1 MDRRLTALIT
11 CLTLALAAPVASQAA
26 ESAARSKASTSNQ
39 ASAKSL
45 VRKAQVKLK
54 VRTSSEGRIFEVRND
69 FDVPVRVELRL
80 QRTVN
85 VAGAERPIRQVVE
98 PRSTVQLAVI
108 RKRQQGFPMHFDQA
122 FSYSPQLP
130 VGTLPLTADVV
141 PGSGPGGIGYGYA
154 WPWRQ
159 GVYYV
164 TQGAGGDFSHNTPK
178 GRYAVDIAMPEGT
191 PIAAARAGT
200 VVDIENGQLGH
211 GPSPSGN
218 FVRIAHE
225 DGSQSAYLH
234 LRRGSVKV
242 RPGERVDVGTPLAE
256 SGNTGRSTGPHLHFV
271 VQAYEGG
278 ELVSIPFRFVRPL
291 AALPNM
297 ALGD

>member
-11 CLTLALAAPVASQAA
+11 CLTLALALPVASQAA
-26 ESAARSKASTSNQ
+26 EMATLGKT
-39 ASAKSL
+39 AKSTA
-45 VRKAQVKLK
+45 RKGQVKLK
-54 VRTSSEGRIFEVRND
+54 VRTASEGRIFEVRND

-108 RKRQQGFPMHFDQA
+108 RKRQQGFPMHFDQS

-130 VGTLPLTADVV
+130 VGTLPSATDSALGATAD
-141 PGSGPGGIGYGYA
+141 GIGYGYA

-159 GVYYV
+159 GIYYV

-200 VVDIENGQLGH
+200 VIEVENGQFGH

-242 RPGERVDVGTPLAE
+242 RPGERVEVGTPLAE

-271 VQAYEGG
+271 VQAHEGG

-297 ALGD
+297 ALGDH

>member
-1 MDRRLTALIT
+1 MDRRLTALIS
-11 CLTLALAAPVASQAA
+11 CLTLALALPVALPAA
-26 ESAARSKASTSNQ
+26 EAATLTNAST
-39 ASAKSL
+39 KSPA
-45 VRKAQVKLK
+45 RKGQVKLK
-54 VRTSSEGRIFEVRND
+54 VRNASEGRVFEVRND

-85 VAGAERPIRQVVE
+85 VAGAERPIRQVVA

-130 VGTLPLTADVV
+130 AGPLPPLADSMAD
-141 PGSGPGGIGYGYA
+141 GASSGAGYGYA

-159 GVYYV
+159 GIYYV

-191 PIAAARAGT
+191 PISAARAGT
-200 VVDIENGQLGH
+200 VVDVENGQFGH
-211 GPSPSGN
+211 GPNPSGN

-242 RPGERVDVGTPLAE
+242 RPGERVEVGTPLAE

-271 VQAYEGG
+271 VQAHEGG
-278 ELVSIPFRFVRPL
+278 EMVSIPFRFARPL

-297 ALGD
+297 ALRDR

>member
-11 CLTLALAAPVASQAA
+11 CLSLALAAPVASPAA
-26 ESAARSKASTSNQ
+26 ESATSSKA
-39 ASAKSL
+39 AKSAA
-45 VRKAQVKLK
+45 RKGQVKLK
-54 VRTSSEGRIFEVRND
+54 VRTASDGRIFEVRND

-98 PRSTVQLAVI
+98 PRSTVQLVVI
-108 RKRQQGFPMHFDQA
+108 RKRQQGFPMHFDQS

-130 VGTLPLTADVV
+130 VGTLPALATGAAGGADN
-141 PGSGPGGIGYGYA
+141 GIGYGYA

-200 VVDIENGQLGH
+200 VIDVENGQFGH
-211 GPSPSGN
+211 GPNPSGN
-218 FVRIAHE
+218 FVRIAHD

-242 RPGERVDVGTPLAE
+242 RTGERVEVGTLLAE

-271 VQAYEGG
+271 VQAHEGG
-278 ELVSIPFRFVRPL
+278 DLVSIPFRFIRPL

-297 ALGD
+297 ALGDR

>member
-1 MDRRLTALIT
+1 MDRRLTALIS
-11 CLTLALAAPVASQAA
+11 CLTLALALPVALPAAEAATLTNASTKSQA
-26 ESAARSKASTSNQ
+26 
-39 ASAKSL
+39 
-45 VRKAQVKLK
+45 RKGQVKLK
-54 VRTSSEGRIFEVRND
+54 VRNASEGRVFEVRND

-85 VAGAERPIRQVVE
+85 VAGAERPIRQVVA

-130 VGTLPLTADVV
+130 AGPLPPLADSVADGTS
-141 PGSGPGGIGYGYA
+141 SGAGYGYA

-159 GVYYV
+159 GIYYV

-191 PIAAARAGT
+191 PISAARAGT
-200 VVDIENGQLGH
+200 VVDVENGQFGH
-211 GPSPSGN
+211 GPNPSGN

-242 RPGERVDVGTPLAE
+242 RPGERVEVGTPLAE

-271 VQAYEGG
+271 VQAHEGG
-278 ELVSIPFRFVRPL
+278 EMVSIPFRFARPL

-297 ALGD
+297 ALRDR

>member
-11 CLTLALAAPVASQAA
+11 CLTLALAVPAVAPAA
-26 ESAARSKASTSNQ
+26 ESATLTKT
-39 ASAKSL
+39 SAKSQARKGQ
-45 VRKAQVKLK
+45 VRLK
-54 VRTSSEGRIFEVRND
+54 VRNASEGRIFEVRND

-85 VAGAERPIRQVVE
+85 VAGAERPIRQVVA

-108 RKRQQGFPMHFDQA
+108 RKRQQGFPMHFDQS
-122 FSYSPQLP
+122 FNYSPQLA
-130 VGTLPLTADVV
+130 VGTLPPLADGA
-141 PGSGPGGIGYGYA
+141 PSATGSGLGYGYA
-154 WPWRQ
+154 WPWRE
-159 GVYYV
+159 GNYYV
-164 TQGAGGDFSHNTPK
+164 TQGAGGDFSHHTPK

-191 PIAAARAGT
+191 PISAARAGT
-200 VVDIENGQLGH
+200 VIDVESGQFGH

-242 RPGERVDVGTPLAE
+242 RPGERVEIGTPLAE

-271 VQAYEGG
+271 VQAREGG
-278 ELVSIPFRFVRPL
+278 EMVSIPFRFVRPL

-297 ALGD
+297 ALGDR

>member
-1 MDRRLTALIT
+1 MDRRLTALIA

-26 ESAARSKASTSNQ
+26 EPSASSKV
-39 ASAKSL
+39 SAKSQT
-45 VRKAQVKLK
+45 RKGQVKLK
-54 VRTSSEGRIFEVRND
+54 VRNASEGRIFEVRND

-85 VAGAERPIRQVVE
+85 VAGAERPIRQVIE

-108 RKRQQGFPMHFDQA
+108 RKRQQGFPMHFDQS

-130 VGTLPLTADVV
+130 VGSLPPAADGTV
-141 PGSGPGGIGYGYA
+141 GGNASGLGYGYA

-200 VVDIENGQLGH
+200 VMEVENGQFGH

-242 RPGERVDVGTPLAE
+242 RPGERVEVGTPLAE

-271 VQAYEGG
+271 VQAHEGG

-297 ALGD
+297 ALGDR

>member
-11 CLTLALAAPVASQAA
+11 CLTLALAAPIASQAA
-26 ESAARSKASTSNQ
+26 ESSASSKV
-39 ASAKSL
+39 SAKSQA
-45 VRKAQVKLK
+45 RKGQVKLR
-54 VRTSSEGRIFEVRND
+54 VRNASEGRIFEVRND

-85 VAGAERPIRQVVE
+85 VAGAERPIRQVIE

-108 RKRQQGFPMHFDQA
+108 RKRQQGFPMHFDQT
-122 FSYSPQLP
+122 FNYSPQLP
-130 VGTLPLTADVV
+130 VGSLPLTADVAA
-141 PGSGPGGIGYGYA
+141 GGTTSGIGYGYA

-200 VVDIENGQLGH
+200 VIEVENGQFGH

-242 RPGERVDVGTPLAE
+242 RPGERVEVGTPLAE

-271 VQAYEGG
+271 VQAREGG

-297 ALGD
+297 ALGDR

>member
-26 ESAARSKASTSNQ
+26 ESSASSKV
-39 ASAKSL
+39 SAKSQA
-45 VRKAQVKLK
+45 RKGQVKLK
-54 VRTSSEGRIFEVRND
+54 VRTASEGRIFEVRND

-85 VAGAERPIRQVVE
+85 VAGAERPIRQVIE

-108 RKRQQGFPMHFDQA
+108 RKRQQGFPMHFDQS

-130 VGTLPLTADVV
+130 VGSLPPTADGTVGGN
-141 PGSGPGGIGYGYA
+141 PSGLGYGYA

-200 VVDIENGQLGH
+200 VIEVENGQFGH

-242 RPGERVDVGTPLAE
+242 RPGERVEVGTPLAE

-271 VQAYEGG
+271 VQAREGG

-297 ALGD
+297 ALGDR